1 MDNRRVFNLNLLLL
15 VTLAFFMNGCTSF
28 KQNMMVN
35 TAKMMREFG
44 KKSVNRYPDVEQ
56 IRQAMPVMIVQSDM
70 FLEMAP
76 NDPELLLAAAELNGN
91 YAMFLRET
99 DKERAVK
106 YYKKARDYSLRI
118 LKQNPVF
125 NEALDKSDE
134 EYIQALQTLSK
145 DDVPVLFTLL
155 TSTFGWI
162 GTAQADQPRA
172 LAELTKA
179 EAIIERILVLDETY
193 KYGGVHVVNG
203 TYNAARPAMF
213 GGDQEKAKYHFE
225 QALKISERKFLL
237 WLVLYAQHYTV
248 RIQDRELFV
257 QTLEEVIAAPDNLL
271 PEQNLANEIAKQQ
284 AKNLLEEVD
293 DLF

>member
-1 MDNRRVFNLNLLLL
+1 MDNRRVFKLNLLLL
-15 VTLAFFMNGCTSF
+15 VTFVFFINGCASF

-35 TAKMMREFG
+35 TAKMMRGFG
-44 KKSVNRYPDVEQ
+44 KKAVNRYPDVEQ

-76 NDPELLLAAAELNGN
+76 NDPELLLAAAELNGG

-118 LKQNPVF
+118 LKQNAAF
-125 NEALDKSDE
+125 NAALNKSEDE
-134 EYIQALQTLSK
+134 YVKALESFHK
-145 DDVPVLFTLL
+145 EDVPALFSLL

-162 GTAQADQPRA
+162 STAQADKPRA
-172 LAELTKA
+172 LAELGKA

-193 KYGGVHVVNG
+193 KYGGVHAING

-213 GGDQEKAKYHFE
+213 GGDQEKARYHFE
-225 QALKISERKFLL
+225 QAFKISERKFLL
-237 WLVLYAQHYTV
+237 WLVLYAKHYTV

-257 QTLEEVIAAPDNLL
+257 KTLEEVIAAPDNLL

-284 AKNLLEEVD
+284 AKDLLEEAD